1 MTDMNNLAARFG
13 AVLWWALPLAALA
26 ALLGW
31 ETDWGS
37 AVESIP
43 QPAEATAP
51 EPVVAS
57 LLPDY
62 VIAGGVAA
70 RAETV
75 QRTLFNPTR
84 RPAPPMAQDGGPGR
98 LQRGQFALT
107 GTTVAQGKNTA
118 FLREVAGNKSRRVQA
133 GETINGI
140 LVTEVAPDRVKLVLG
155 DETEELVLKVAT
167 NPRPTVA
174 PVAVPAAVAPGVPAQ
189 PATGAAQDA
198 AQTLAERRRAARAAA
213 AAAPPAPPVAA
224 PAAPVAPAVGIDP
237 RWGQMDQAYRDRAA
251 GANRSNTQ

>member
-1 MTDMNNLAARFG
+1 MTDMNNLTARLGAA
-13 AVLWWALPLAALA
+13 LWWALPLAMLA

-37 AVESIP
+37 AVESVP
-43 QPAEATAP
+43 QPAEAAAP

-62 VIAGGVAA
+62 AIAGGVAA

-174 PVAVPAAVAPGVPAQ
+174 PVAAPAAVAPGVPAQ

-213 AAAPPAPPVAA
+213 AAAPP
-224 PAAPVAPAVGIDP
+224 VGIDP